1 MKLQFTHLPTTSTK
15 KKLASLLKRLFPKA
29 TLTKH
34 QYGVVLTPPD
44 APGQLVVCE
53 AGNLRPFHLE
63 VVRETWDAIWLAAA
77 RLGVGLAYAVPD
89 ESGLSLLLLPLS
101 AADAREPGWPP
112 VVESKVYDEE
122 ADEWVHTEVR
132 RIPLAIGNRVSLPE
146 GKWSEYE
153 LQCACIA
160 WARAERPDLVVW
172 SNATEACY
180 KKWRHYE
187 LSGVTRGTPDL
198 TCVLPG
204 GRVLLVELK
213 RPSGVL
219 SEAQVELG
227 ARITGCGVG
236 YHVVRSVGQ
245 FQALLAASTPSSHA
259 G

>member
-1 MKLQFTHLPTTSTK
+1 MPTSTQK
-15 KKLASLLKRLFPKA
+15 NLSNLLKRIFPTAKRSYHP
-29 TLTKH
+29 L
-34 QYGVVLTPPD
+34 GVVLRKPNETP
-44 APGQLVVCE
+44 QLICCLKGIE
-53 AGNLRPFHLE
+53 RPFHVTFQLIH
-63 VVRETWDAIWLAAA
+63 WQAMFDAAA
-77 RLGVGLAYAVPD
+77 KLGAELSYATPGEPGTTALV
-89 ESGLSLLLLPLS
+89 LPLHS
-101 AADAREPGWPP
+101 VDQRHPDWRTSVQAN
-112 VVESKVYDEE
+112 VYDEE
-122 ADEWVHTEVR
+122 TEDFISAEVVNFPR
-132 RIPLAIGNRVSLPE
+132 AVGNRVSLPE
-146 GKWSEYE
+146 SKWSEYE

-160 WARAERPDLVVW
+160 WVRAERPDLVVW

-219 SEAQVELG
+219 SEAQMELG

-245 FQALLAASTPSSHA
+245 FQALLAA
-259 G
+259 